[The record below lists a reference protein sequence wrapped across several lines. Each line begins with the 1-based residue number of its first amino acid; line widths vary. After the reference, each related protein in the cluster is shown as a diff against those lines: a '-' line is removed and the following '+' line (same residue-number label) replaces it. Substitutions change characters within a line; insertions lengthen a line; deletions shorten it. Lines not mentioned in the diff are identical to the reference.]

1 MESRFAASGR
11 PGVLRG
17 RAEECSVLE
26 GLLADVRQGEGRSLV
41 LRGEAGI
48 GKTALLEYLVESAS
62 DLRVLRAVG
71 VESEMELAYASLHQ
85 ACAPLL
91 HRSEQLPGP
100 QREALEVVFGLS
112 AGPAPDR
119 FLVGL
124 GVLSLLSDVAEE
136 RPLLCVVDDAHWLD
150 RASALTLAFVA
161 RRLLAERVGIV
172 FAAREPGVELQYISE
187 LEVRGLHNGDARAL
201 LGTTVRFVLD
211 ERVRD
216 RIVAETRGNPLALL
230 ELPRGLTATE
240 LAVGFGLVDGQALP
254 GRIEESYTRRVAAV
268 PEDARRLLLLAAA
281 EPVGD
286 PVLLWRAAEQLAI
299 EPGAADH
306 ATNEG
311 LLAIGER
318 VIFRHPL
325 VRSAV
330 YRSAAIGDRRAVHLA
345 LAAVTDQEVDPDR
358 RAWHLAAAATGP
370 DEKVAAGL
378 ERSATRAQA
387 RGGVAAAAAFL
398 QRAVAL
404 TPDTSRRARRAL
416 AAAAAAHSAG
426 ETEAASALLMAAR
439 SGPLTELEG
448 AQCELLAA
456 RIAFSSGRGGDAAS
470 LLLAA
475 AARLEALDPGLSRA
489 AYLEAIWAS
498 CFAMHLAS
506 PIGAVEVSEAVRK
519 ARPAR
524 GVPTPEDLMLDGL
537 VARFVDGF
545 PAGAPRLQ
553 RALGEFRHRKPERLL
568 DLTWVWLAV
577 ELWDADAWFEL
588 GMRAVQDARAA
599 GALTV
604 LPLALHTIAAW
615 HVLAGDFSL
624 AETQLAEADSI
635 MAATGHA
642 PMTHARLRLAA
653 LRGDAEALITGT
665 IREATQRGEGVLVR
679 HAEDAAATLYAG
691 LGRYDEAL
699 SWAQREVE
707 HNPHAFYMTALPEL
721 VEAAVRCDEQDVARR
736 ALDSLCQ
743 KTQASPTAWARGVE
757 ARSQALMS
765 DGDDADALYQ
775 QAISL
780 LDESGL
786 RVESA
791 RGRLL
796 HGEWLRRENRRAD
809 ARTQLRTAHEFF
821 TTTGMEAF
829 AERTRRELLA
839 TGEHVRRR
847 NVETRDDLTAQE
859 RQVALLARDGMSNVE
874 IGAQLF
880 LSQHTVAYHLRKV
893 FSKLAIS
900 SRRELA
906 VALPR
911 SASEPVPA

>member
-1 MESRFAASGR
+1 
-11 PGVLRG
+11 L
-17 RAEECSVLE
+17 LD
-26 GLLADVRQGEGRSLV
+26 GLLAEVRGGKGRSLV

-62 DLRVLRAVG
+62 GMTVLRAVG

-85 ACAPLL
+85 LCAPLL
-91 HRSEQLPGP
+91 DRFERLPAP
-100 QREALEVVFGLS
+100 QRQSLEVVFGLS
-112 AGPAPDR
+112 VGPPPDR

-124 GVLSLLSDVAEE
+124 GVLSLLSEVAEE
-136 RPLLCVVDDAHWLD
+136 RPLLCVVDDAQWLD
-150 RASALTLAFVA
+150 QASALTLAFVA
-161 RRLLAERVGIV
+161 RRLLAEPVGIV
-172 FAAREPGVELQYISE
+172 FAAREPGEELQYISG
-187 LEVRGLHNGDARAL
+187 LEVRGLRKSDARAL
-201 LGTTVRFVLD
+201 LGTAVQFNLD
-211 ERVRD
+211 ERVRE

-240 LAVGFGLVDGQALP
+240 LSHGFGLVDGQALP
-254 GRIEESYTRRVAAV
+254 GRIEESYTRRVAAL
-268 PEDARRLLLLAAA
+268 PEDTRRLLLLAAA
-281 EPVGD
+281 EPVGE

-330 YRSAAIGDRRAVHLA
+330 YRSASIEDRRAAHLA
-345 LAAVTDQEVDPDR
+345 LAAVTDREADPDR

-370 DEKVAAGL
+370 DEEVAAEL
-378 ERSATRAQA
+378 ERSAGRAQA
-387 RGGVAAAAAFL
+387 VGCAAAAAAFL
-398 QRAVAL
+398 KRAVAL
-404 TPDTSRRARRAL
+404 TPDTARRARRAL
-416 AAAAAAHSAG
+416 AAAGAAHAAG
-426 ETEAASALLMAAR
+426 ATEAASALLMTAR

-475 AARLEALDPGLSRA
+475 AARLDALDPGLARA
-489 AYLEAIWAS
+489 AYLEAMWAS

-506 PIGAVEVSEAVRK
+506 PIGAAEVSEAVRK
-519 ARPAR
+519 ARPAP
-524 GVPTPEDLMLDGL
+524 GAPIPEDLMLDGL

-545 PAGAPRLQ
+545 PAGAPMLQ
-553 RALGEFRHRKPERLL
+553 RALGEFSRRQTEPFP

-577 ELWDADAWFEL
+577 ELWDADAWFDL
-588 GMRAVQDARAA
+588 GTRAVQDARAA

-653 LRGDAEALITGT
+653 LRGDANALITDT

-699 SWAQREVE
+699 GWAQREVE

-721 VEAAVRCDEQDVARR
+721 VEAAVRCDEQDMARR
-736 ALDSLCQ
+736 AVDALCQ

-757 ARSQALMS
+757 ARSRALMS
-765 DGDDADALYQ
+765 DGDDAETLYR

-780 LDESGL
+780 LDESRL

-791 RGRLL
+791 RVRLL
-796 HGEWLRRENRRAD
+796 YGEWLRRENRRAD
-809 ARTQLRTAHEFF
+809 ARAPLRTANELFI
-821 TTTGMEAF
+821 TTGMEAF
-829 AERTRRELLA
+829 AERTRRELVA
-839 TGEHVRRR
+839 TGEHVQRRT
-847 NVETRDDLTAQE
+847 VETRDDLTAQE

-893 FSKLAIS
+893 FSKLGIS

-911 SASEPVPA
+911 SESEPVPA